1 MVWNDVS
8 VTLWT
13 GQKYGILQTSSMSEV
28 MSTRLDRVTV
38 LKVMKFD
45 EGII

>member
-1 MVWNDVS
+1 MWFGM
-8 VTLWT
+8 TCQLLC
-13 GQKYGILQTSSMSEV
+13 GLEKYGILQTSSMSEV